1 MVLCKK
7 NENILINKIKNNKEL
22 ITTILFGYIILLS
35 LQLYALVVIMTII
48 LGFLEI
54 VVNSDSYLAKSLE
67 KIF

>member
-1 MVLCKK
+1 
-7 NENILINKIKNNKEL
+7 LINKIKNNKEL
-22 ITTILFGYIILLS
+22 ITTILLGYIILLS

-54 VVNSDSYLAKSLE
+54 VVNSNRYSYLAKSLE

>member
-1 MVLCKK
+1 M
-7 NENILINKIKNNKEL
+7 INKIKNNKEL
-22 ITTILFGYIILLS
+22 ITTILLGYIILLS

-54 VVNSDSYLAKSLE
+54 VVNSDRYSYLAKSLK